1 MDLFDLKYVKIIWDD
16 ELSGKLCFLGK
27 SVVDLQIQVED
38 NSNTQV
44 YVEPGT
50 GFSPFKNVVDD
61 DDASAYYKFCY
72 YDPNYNAKIAYK
84 NHCALEYYDGKNWN
98 PLIKNIIPDWDRVKY
113 RPVTKSVKDIFVTNK
128 QLSEWLAKGNGE
140 VLFNEKVTTHWDYNL
155 EDELKP
161 VQQGLMIRFFGTPI
175 WCKVTSKSIGLSS

>member
-1 MDLFDLKYVKIIWDD
+1 MSLFDLKYVRIVWDD

-27 SVVDLQIQVED
+27 SVADLQIQVEG
-38 NSNTQV
+38 NSSTQV

-50 GFSPFKNVVDD
+50 GFNPFKNVACDD
-61 DDASAYYKFCY
+61 DDASAYYQFCY
-72 YDPNYNAKIAYK
+72 YDPD
-84 NHCALEYYDGKNWN
+84 YDSKAGFK
-98 PLIKNIIPDWDRVKY
+98 
-113 RPVTKSVKDIFVTNK
+113 FVTNK

-161 VQQGLMIRFFGTPI
+161 VQQGLMIKPFGTPV